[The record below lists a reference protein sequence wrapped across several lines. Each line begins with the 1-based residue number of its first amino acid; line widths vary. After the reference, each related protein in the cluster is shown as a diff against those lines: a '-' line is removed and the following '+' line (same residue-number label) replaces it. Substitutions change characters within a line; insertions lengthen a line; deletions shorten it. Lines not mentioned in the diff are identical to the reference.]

1 MIYKKLRR
9 YADWRPATAAAAYA
23 FCMTV
28 GVLEQATKHS
38 SIFYLQVAY
47 LYVGIYV

>member
-9 YADWRPATAAAAYA
+9 YAVWRPATAAAAYA

-28 GVLEQATKHS
+28 GVLE
-38 SIFYLQVAY
+38 
-47 LYVGIYV
+47 